1 MKNFSVAK
9 KLSIS
14 FTLIVVLFGMLL
26 ACEITIGTRSV
37 SNYFS
42 GFYSGAYQV
51 VYTTEQLNQ
60 SLNALEK
67 YLLMMIT
74 TDDVEKA
81 AEYEK
86 EFNSRSAEI
95 NEKITYLQ
103 NKLTLKSNKEK
114 LNELIQNSATGQEL
128 NQKMLDLYK
137 SGNKEAAKKLYFSDY
152 IAAAGSSR
160 DLSSAINDSAKIV
173 ADQYYKNARQA
184 EIKAYIIIL
193 IFSIFILFCVILLSL
208 YIIRNITEPVREI
221 ERAMKKLSNGVLDV
235 EVGYTSKDEF
245 GELAE
250 NVRMMVAELKE
261 YIHNIAYVTSEI
273 SSGNIEVTVDIEY
286 KNDFAPIKKS
296 LEQITASLNGTLLK
310 ISTASQQVAAG
321 SAQMSAGAQALSQGA
336 TEQASSTEEL
346 AASINEVSEKIKQNA
361 DHARQA
367 SANMDETTAEIESGD
382 AQMKKLVEAMSG
394 IENTSSE
401 IEKIIKTIDDIA
413 FQTNILSLNAA
424 VEAARA
430 GEAGKG
436 FAVVADEV
444 RNLASKSAEA
454 AKDTTEL
461 IQNTL
466 TAIENGN
473 DMVIKTEKHLNQI
486 AGRAKTVN
494 MLIKMITAA
503 SEAQASTVEQI
514 NLGINQISSVIQ
526 TNSATAEESAAS
538 SEELSAQAETLN
550 NLVAHFKLTN
560 GLKSSSEQKQIPMKQ
575 VEKYPV
581 EF

>member
-9 KLSIS
+9 KLSTS
-14 FTLIVVLFGMLL
+14 FTLIVGLFGTLL
-26 ACEITIGTRSV
+26 ACVVTIGMRSV
-37 SNYFS
+37 SHYFS

-74 TDDVEKA
+74 TDDAQKA

-86 EFNSRSAEI
+86 EFNSKRTEV
-95 NEKITYLQ
+95 NEKITFLQ
-103 NKLTLKSNKEK
+103 NKLTLQSNKDK
-114 LNELIQNSATGQEL
+114 LNELIQDSATGQEL

-137 SGNKEAAKKLYFSDY
+137 SGNKEAAKELYFSDF

-184 EIKAYIIIL
+184 ENKAYLIIL

-208 YIIRNITEPVREI
+208 YMIRNITKPVQEI
-221 ERAMKKLSNGVLDV
+221 EHAMKKLSSGVLDV

-245 GELAE
+245 GELAGS
-250 NVRMMVAELKE
+250 VRMMVAELKE

-273 SSGNIEVTVDIEY
+273 SNGNMGVTVDIEY
-286 KNDFAPIKKS
+286 QNDFAPIKES
-296 LEQITASLNGTLLK
+296 LEQITASLNGTLSK
-310 ISTASQQVAAG
+310 ISIASQQVTAG

-336 TEQASSTEEL
+336 TEQASSAEEL
-346 AASINEVSEKIKQNA
+346 AASINEVSEKVKQNA

-367 SANMDETTAEIESGD
+367 SANMDETTVEIDRGD
-382 AQMKKLVEAMSG
+382 AQMKKLVEAMNG
-394 IENTSSE
+394 IENTSSQ
-401 IEKIIKTIDDIA
+401 IGKIIKAIEDIA

-430 GEAGKG
+430 GEAGRG

-444 RNLASKSAEA
+444 RNLAGKSAEA

-466 TAIENGN
+466 IAIENGN
-473 DMVIKTEKHLNQI
+473 NMVIETEKHLNQI

-494 MLIKMITAA
+494 TLIKKISAA
-503 SEAQASTVEQI
+503 SEAQASSVEQI

-550 NLVAHFKLTN
+550 ALVAHFKLTN
-560 GLKSSSEQKQIPMKQ
+560 ELKASTEQNQIPTEQ
-575 VEKYPV
+575 DEKYAV
-581 EF
+581 AF